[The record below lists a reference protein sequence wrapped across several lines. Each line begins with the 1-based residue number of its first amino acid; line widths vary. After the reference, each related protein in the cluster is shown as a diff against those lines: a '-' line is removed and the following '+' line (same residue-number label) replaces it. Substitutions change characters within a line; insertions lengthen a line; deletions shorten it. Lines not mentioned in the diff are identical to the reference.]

1 MADEVPGDP
10 KIKPTGHQGD
20 FFHELDVN
28 LEPGQHFFAARDP
41 LWLSEGLVS
50 RPVDGGIRWDAP
62 AGGSLRFGIE
72 SGANLARL
80 EVNPDGD
87 VLIVAAGLALV
98 WTGDVQLGA
107 PGPPGLPGLTQVS
120 GTGQIWLLVPGY
132 ASVWPHKVL
141 SSNRFPILADP
152 ARLVWVRPGATPL
165 TAAPGPGGR
174 AWARIDGTATAVLHT
189 WERPPATGGR

>member
-1 MADEVPGDP
+1 MGSADEVPGDP

-62 AGGSLRFGIE
+62 AGGTLRFGIE
-72 SGANLARL
+72 SGANL
-80 EVNPDGD
+80 
-87 VLIVAAGLALV
+87 
-98 WTGDVQLGA
+98 
-107 PGPPGLPGLTQVS
+107 
-120 GTGQIWLLVPGY
+120 
-132 ASVWPHKVL
+132 
-141 SSNRFPILADP
+141 

-189 WERPPATGGR
+189 WHRPPAAGGR